1 MIIVATT
8 LIVLMDYNS
17 TNNGMSGHIKST
29 SIERIVSLSPSIT
42 ETLFALELG
51 NNVVGRTR
59 FCNYPRDVKSIPE
72 VGGYLDLNYEQIISL
87 KPDLVI
93 LLPEHEKA
101 QQYLSELGI
110 NFLQVDNKTVA
121 DILNTISAIGKHCGV
136 PENSKLLLDNI
147 ETTIS
152 KIKAKTQD
160 LSKPKTL
167 ISIGRTLGVGEISE
181 MYVAGTNTYFT
192 ELIFIAGGNTIFED
206 ESIAYPTLSAEG
218 LLSVNPD
225 VIIDFFNQASATN
238 LSKNEILKDWET
250 MKGLSAVDN
259 NRITVLSSD
268 YISIPGPRFILL
280 LKDIAKAIH
289 PEIDWEDN
297 E

>member
-1 MIIVATT
+1 MIFTII
-8 LIVLMDYNS
+8 LILLLDYGSFNVVKKE
-17 TNNGMSGHIKST
+17 NNST

-42 ETLFALELG
+42 ETLFELG
-51 NNVVGRTR
+51 LGDKVVGRTR
-59 FCNYPRDVKSIPE
+59 FCNYPVSVNKIPE

-101 QQYLSELGI
+101 QQYFSELNI
-110 NFLQVDNKTVA
+110 KFLEVDNKTIS
-121 DILNTISAIGKHCGV
+121 DILNTISVIGNYCGV
-136 PENSKLLLDNI
+136 PENSNQIVNEI

-152 KIKAKTQD
+152 HIKFKTQN

-181 MYVAGTNTYFT
+181 MYVAGTNTYFS
-192 ELIFIAGGNTIFED
+192 ELIFIAGGKTIFES

-225 VIIDFFNQASATN
+225 VIIDFFNQATATN
-238 LSKNEILKDWET
+238 LTKEILLKDWESLR
-250 MKGLSAVDN
+250 GLKAVDN

-280 LKDIAKAIH
+280 LEDLAKAIH
-289 PEIDWEDN
+289 PEIDWNKHE
-297 E
+297 